1 MKTAPVMF
9 TLAIV
14 ALLYLAPEATA
25 DTDIMD
31 EIRNLDVFKL
41 K

>member
-1 MKTAPVMF
+1 MK
-9 TLAIV
+9 LAVIV
-14 ALLYLAPEATA
+14 ALGVVALAYYAPPVHA

-31 EIRNLDVFKL
+31 EIRSLDVFKL